1 MGRLTRNRS
10 SIWPRRLSAAIFVV
24 ALFVR
29 LMPLGLYV
37 TPDEPI
43 WVLRSLRLLEAL
55 RAGDLTAIPQTGHP
69 GITTMALGAFGAWLT
84 ELAFPAKAAVHLDWI
99 FHIADLAPENSAA
112 FRHLVYFL
120 PAGRISVAIAT
131 SVGLALAY
139 AIGRRRLGEKTA
151 RLLALFLALDPFFS
165 GYAGLLHTDALQA
178 IFVLLAVLLVIPPGL
193 HLKSKLRGFPYQLFS
208 LTGAALF
215 LALAGLTKMLGL
227 LAAPGLAVAV
237 LVLWTGPWWQRV
249 VRVVL
254 LTAMTLVFLMV
265 LYPPAWIDAPSAVRS
280 LVAAVTYHEGI
291 GLRPVFFAGQADT
304 NPGPWFYPV
313 VLLFRLT
320 PPVLLGLA
328 ALAVSVGRGLG
339 AGRAFLVHMR
349 DSRSATVA
357 WVGLLPTIS
366 YFGALTFAG
375 KKFDRYVLT
384 VVPLLTIVAALSWR
398 RVQRKWRMG
407 LLALLLLPWAWVAVV
422 PLQYADPL
430 FGGPSVAQYVVPL
443 GWGEASGLAAH
454 KLNDLLPSP
463 EVPSL
468 TLMTENVPGTA
479 AIFAGKT
486 WPWADE
492 RVGCTDLLI
501 APYAP
506 EGYELL
512 DDIWAAGRWQAEVYM
527 RSSAPIPRLPII
539 APGPLPG
546 LPSDAAPPV
555 TDTTHLQAWL
565 EGRIETGDA
574 FVWLHAPQCYPLT
587 EAQIQA
593 VLAAALADGSLVCE
607 PEVSML
613 GFQSEMCTKTSPM
626 PPALPYIGRFAG
638 AVDLISAAW
647 PDQVQAPD
655 PLVVRL
661 RWEPQTRLGELT
673 AYLALRDE
681 TGQDDIIWTEG
692 GRRAL
697 NDWDW
702 PAQAWPV
709 EEITD
714 AESYASIPLSLPPGT
729 YRLVLGLAGA
739 DGWLG
744 YTRSNG
750 AFGGTELAL
759 GEVKVLPAPYPA
771 PGLDLTAPSGVTWP
785 GLRVIAYEPPAEQLQ
800 AGRTIDFALGLERQ
814 DGAVPAALN
823 WELVCAGRR
832 GDGGILSWPT
842 DDPAT
847 WPVGYRYV
855 VRFAPRVS
863 PSLPAASCAAY
874 VWPVDDGALSRLSLG
889 DVSIEQRLHS
899 FELPRMPEWASTV
912 TVDDLAQLIGADISA
927 NDVRPGAA
935 LTVTLYWRV
944 LGEATADYTV
954 FVHAVSSD
962 GQVWGQSD
970 AWPDGGMAPTMTWV
984 AGEIIVDAHSFELGG
999 ATPAGTYDLYVGLYD
1014 AGSGVRVPLY
1024 ERGTRIPD
1032 DRARVGTFAVRP

>member
-1 MGRLTRNRS
+1 MGS
-10 SIWPRRLSAAIFVV
+10 
-24 ALFVR
+24 
-29 LMPLGLYV
+29 
-37 TPDEPI
+37 
-43 WVLRSLRLLEAL
+43 LRSL
-55 RAGDLTAIPQTGHP
+55 
-69 GITTMALGAFGAWLT
+69 
-84 ELAFPAKAAVHLDWI
+84 
-99 FHIADLAPENSAA
+99 
-112 FRHLVYFL
+112 
-120 PAGRISVAIAT
+120 
-131 SVGLALAY
+131 
-139 AIGRRRLGEKTA
+139 
-151 RLLALFLALDPFFS
+151 
-165 GYAGLLHTDALQA
+165 
-178 IFVLLAVLLVIPPGL
+178 
-193 HLKSKLRGFPYQLFS
+193 
-208 LTGAALF
+208 
-215 LALAGLTKMLGL
+215 
-227 LAAPGLAVAV
+227 
-237 LVLWTGPWWQRV
+237 
-249 VRVVL
+249 
-254 LTAMTLVFLMV
+254 TLVFLVV
-265 LYPPAWIDAPSAVRS
+265 LYPPAWIDTSSAVRS
-280 LVAAVTYHEGI
+280 LISAVTYHEGI
-291 GLRPVFFAGQADT
+291 GLRPVFFAGET
-304 NPGPWFYPV
+304 SPNPGPWFYLV

-328 ALAVSVGRGLG
+328 ALAVSAGRGLW
-339 AGRAFLVHMR
+339 AGRAAPGR
-349 DSRSATVA
+349 AGDSKPAMLA
-357 WVGLLPTIS
+357 WWGLLPAATYLVAITI
-366 YFGALTFAG
+366 AG

-384 VVPLLTIVAALSWR
+384 VVPLLTIVAALGWR
-398 RVQRKWRMG
+398 RVQRKWRQG
-407 LLALLLLPWAWVAVV
+407 LPALLLLPWAWVAVI

-430 FGGPSVAQYVVPL
+430 FGGPGLAQYVIPL
-443 GWGEASGLAAH
+443 GWGEASGLAAR

-463 EVPSL
+463 EAPSL
-468 TLMTENVPGTA
+468 TLMTQNVPGTA
-479 AIFAGKT
+479 GIFAGKT

-506 EGYELL
+506 EGYQRL
-512 DDIWAAGRWQAEVYM
+512 DDVWAAGRRQAEVYV
-527 RSSAPIPRLPII
+527 RSPAPTSRWPII

-546 LPSDAAPPV
+546 LPLDAAPPV
-555 TDTTHLQAWL
+555 TDTTRLQAWL
-565 EGRIETGDA
+565 EGRVETGDA

-587 EAQIQA
+587 EVQIHS
-593 VLAAALADGSLVCE
+593 VMDAALADGSLVCE
-607 PEVSML
+607 PDDAML
-613 GFQSEMCTKTSPM
+613 GFQSEMCIRTSPM
-626 PPALPYIGRFAG
+626 PPASPYFGRFAG
-638 AVDLISAAW
+638 AVDLMSAAW

-655 PLVVRL
+655 PLIVRL

-709 EEITD
+709 KEITD

-744 YTRSNG
+744 YTQSNG

-759 GEVKVLPAPYPA
+759 GEVKVLPAPNPA
-771 PGLDLTAPSGVTWP
+771 PGLDLAEPSGAVWP
-785 GLRVIAYEPPAEQLQ
+785 GLRVIGYEPPAEQLQ
-800 AGRTIDFALGLERQ
+800 AGRTMGFALGLERQ

-832 GDGGILSWPT
+832 GDGGILTWPT

-874 VWPVDDGALSRLSLG
+874 VWPVDDAALSRLYLG
-889 DVSIEQRLHS
+889 DVSIVQRSHS
-899 FELPRMPEWASTV
+899 FELPRMPERASAV
-912 TVDDLAQLIGADISA
+912 TADDLAQLIGADISA

-954 FVHAVSSD
+954 FVHAVAPD
-962 GQVWGQSD
+962 GRVWGQSD
-970 AWPDGGMAPTMTWV
+970 AWPDEGMAPTMTWV

-999 ATPAGTYDLYVGLYD
+999 AAPAGTYDLYVGLYD
-1014 AGSGVRVPLY
+1014 AASGVRLPLY
-1024 ERGTRIPD
+1024 EEGTRIAD
-1032 DRARVGTFAVRP
+1032 DRARVGTLIVGP